1 MASRHSKQKQKF
13 EDLSSYSSTKEYKK
27 NRRGSR
33 ARLAAKIF
41 AGVLSGLL
49 ILVGGGSMYVATHLI
64 GDLTTTNIT
73 KDPTALGI
81 DPSVEMDDSIKNIA
95 LFGLDSRSDGT
106 EGDSSNSDVIM
117 VLTVDNKHKKL
128 KLTSI
133 LRDSYVSIEGE
144 TSSGEH
150 VDYMDKINAAYSV
163 GGYELAIRTLNRNF
177 GLNIMDYVTID
188 FTDTAAIVDA
198 FGGVEISLT
207 AEEKWEINQ
216 NLWNLKVDVER
227 EKERD
232 LENDYYA
239 AQLEGDYD
247 TMEAIENGTYVNP
260 RSYTEIL
267 DSDFLEDANGQVVD
281 LAGAEYSDSVEL
293 LNGNQAVAYGRIRHI
308 GNDYQRVERQQIVFK
323 ALVSRVTE
331 LSFGEYP
338 SLIAQLMPY
347 CETSLDL
354 TDVVGMT
361 PILASDFT
369 IETISIPDVDYEFDL
384 SDDGAY
390 LNYDVERAGHRIDSF
405 INEEDSAYWSEFG
418 NSGATP
424 AEGTAEQEA
433 RDNASS
439 HAGNSYTGSSNYGDD
454 SSDSSGYGDGYSD
467 SYDSGYG
474 DSYSDSYDS
483 GYGDGY
489 TDSYDSGYGDG
500 YTDSYDS
507 GYGDSYSDS
516 YDSGYGDSYSD
527 SYDSGY
533 GDSYSDSYDSGYG
546 DGYND
551 SYDSGTGD
559 GYNDSYDSGYSDGT
573 GYGTY

>member
-144 TSSGEH
+144 NGSGEH

-216 NLWNLKVDVER
+216 NLWNLSQET
-227 EKERD
+227 
-232 LENDYYA
+232 
-239 AQLEGDYD
+239 EGL
-247 TMEAIENGTYVNP
+247 IK
-260 RSYTEIL
+260 

-454 SSDSSGYGDGYSD
+454 GSDS
-467 SYDSGYG
+467 
-474 DSYSDSYDS
+474 
-483 GYGDGY
+483 
-489 TDSYDSGYGDG
+489 SGYGDG

-527 SYDSGY
+527 SYESGY

-546 DGYND
+546 DSYTD
-551 SYDSGTGD
+551 SYDSGYGD
-559 GYNDSYDSGYSDGT
+559 SYSDSYDSGYSDGT